1 MKPAM
6 DEADLENAIKPMA
19 QAFFARLATRGF
31 LYAAGILGGVGVTVT
46 SQDGFQHASAAVGLD
61 AASLL
66 FFGIHWL
73 IANRMNLHFF
83 NLGRSV
89 QSGVTPVTAMPPAPV
104 EIPAPATL
112 VNQAAARPIDTTKP
126 TSTAPRLS

>member
-1 MKPAM
+1 MAP
-6 DEADLENAIKPMA
+6 DDDSNFENAVVPMA

-46 SQDGFQHASAAVGLD
+46 SQDGFQHAATA
-61 AASLL
+61 
-66 FFGIHWL
+66 FGIDATSLILFGVHWL

-89 QSGVTPVTAMPPAPV
+89 QSGVTPVKSLPSAPI
-104 EIPAPATL
+104 EIPAPAAS
-112 VNQAAARPIDTTKP
+112 VNQGAARPIDTTKP